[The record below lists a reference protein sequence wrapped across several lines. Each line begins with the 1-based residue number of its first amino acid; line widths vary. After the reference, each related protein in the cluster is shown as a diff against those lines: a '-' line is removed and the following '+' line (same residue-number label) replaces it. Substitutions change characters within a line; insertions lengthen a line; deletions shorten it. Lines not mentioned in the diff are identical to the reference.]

1 MIVVCLHRFGLAAR
15 PWSTDWRGISP
26 PFLLS
31 GRRRGRGRA
40 RDVAERILSIFID
53 ESGDFGAYDRRA
65 PYYLVTMVL
74 HDQDCDISGNIRA
87 LNDCVSR
94 LGYPF
99 HAIHTGPLIRRES
112 VYAGDLMTARKS
124 LFNALFNF
132 ARRLDFQYICL
143 PLRKGEAMCGEA
155 LMSKLARLLD
165 EKLQSMQDFFAR
177 YGRVIVYYDN
187 GQVELTRVLK
197 NVFGNFYID
206 AEFRRVKPSDYKLFQ
221 VADLM
226 CTLELL
232 SLKADS
238 GSFSNSE
245 KEFFTSVRDFKKN
258 YLKPALKKKS

>member
-1 MIVVCLHRFGLAAR
+1 M
-15 PWSTDWRGISP
+15 
-26 PFLLS
+26 
-31 GRRRGRGRA
+31 
-40 RDVAERILSIFID
+40 AERILSIFID

-87 LNDCVSR
+87 LSDCVSR

-112 VYAGDLMTARKS
+112 VYAGDLMTARQS

-197 NVFGNFYID
+197 KVFGKFYID
-206 AEFRRVKPSDYKLFQ
+206 AEFRRVKPSEYKLFQ

-258 YLKPALKKKS
+258 YLKPVLKKKI

>member
-1 MIVVCLHRFGLAAR
+1 M
-15 PWSTDWRGISP
+15 
-26 PFLLS
+26 
-31 GRRRGRGRA
+31 
-40 RDVAERILSIFID
+40 AERILSIFID

-112 VYAGDLMTARKS
+112 VYAGDLMAARKS

-132 ARRLDFQYICL
+132 ARKLDFQYICL

-165 EKLQSMQDFFAR
+165 EKLQSMQDFLAR

-197 NVFGNFYID
+197 KVFGNLYID

-258 YLKPALKKKS
+258 YLKPVLKKKI

>member
-1 MIVVCLHRFGLAAR
+1 M
-15 PWSTDWRGISP
+15 
-26 PFLLS
+26 
-31 GRRRGRGRA
+31 
-40 RDVAERILSIFID
+40 AEKILSIFID

-65 PYYLVTMVL
+65 PYYLVTLVL

-94 LGYPF
+94 LGYPP

-112 VYAGDLMTARKS
+112 VYAEDLMTARKS

-132 ARRLDFQYICL
+132 ARKLDFKYICL
-143 PLRKGEAMCGEA
+143 PLRKGETMCGEA
-155 LMSKLARLLD
+155 LMSRLARLLA
-165 EKLQSMQDFFAR
+165 EKLQSMRDFFVR
-177 YGRVIVYYDN
+177 FSRVIIYYDN
-187 GQVELTRVLK
+187 GQVELTKVLK
-197 NVFGNFYID
+197 NVFSGFFTD
-206 AEFRRVKPSDYKLFQ
+206 VEFRRVKPAEYKLFQ

-245 KEFFTSVRDFKKN
+245 KEFFSSVRDFKKN
-258 YLKPALKKKS
+258 YLKPALKKKI

>member
-1 MIVVCLHRFGLAAR
+1 MFTPLWAGRKALVHRLAGNFPAFF
-15 PWSTDWRGISP
+15 IAYA
-26 PFLLS
+26 
-31 GRRRGRGRA
+31 RRGAAGRVCG
-40 RDVAERILSIFID
+40 VAEKILSIFID

-65 PYYLVTMVL
+65 PYYLVTMVF
-74 HDQDCDISGNIRA
+74 HDQDCDITGNIQA
-87 LNDCVSR
+87 LNDCMSR

-112 VYAGDLMTARKS
+112 VYAEDLMTARKS

-132 ARRLDFQYICL
+132 SRKLDFKYICL
-143 PLRKGEAMCGEA
+143 PLRKGETMCSEA

-165 EKLQSMQDFFAR
+165 EELQSMQDFFAR
-177 YGRVIVYYDN
+177 YSRIIIYYDN

-197 NVFGNFYID
+197 NVFSGFFSD
-206 AEFRRVKPSDYKLFQ
+206 VEFRRVKPAEYKLFQ

-245 KEFFTSVRDFKKN
+245 KEFFSSVRDFKKN
-258 YLKPALKKKS
+258 YLKPALKKKI